1 MMHPA
6 HFETTGAFRCCWQV
20 ARQQA
25 AWAAHRSPHH
35 PVWRDHSTHTCL
47 YRDLLQLH
55 HCELVQV
62 GHSEGHSPQRNQLM
76 VSDKDLTKLTLPQL
90 QKMAK
95 QIGVKNYSS
104 YRTAGL
110 IDRLSKDNS
119 MQFTVPKKGGARVGQ
134 KRGARLAFDKK
145 PKKK

>member
-1 MMHPA
+1 MRIVYINMNENDYNHDIWKPPPKPKKLKMKDV
-6 HFETTGAFRCCWQV
+6 FVIPKNILSKDIQ
-20 ARQQA
+20 
-25 AWAAHRSPHH
+25 
-35 PVWRDHSTHTCL
+35 
-47 YRDLLQLH
+47 
-55 HCELVQV
+55 
-62 GHSEGHSPQRNQLM
+62 M

-95 QIGVKNYSS
+95 QMGVKNYSS
-104 YRTAGL
+104 YRKAGL

-145 PKKK
+145 KPKKK